1 MNNNSLD
8 LGKDPVLPL
17 LLKMSLPSIIALL
30 VTALYNIV
38 DTFWI
43 AKISPNAIAALTICF
58 PVQMIFGAIGM
69 GTGVGAGSF
78 ASRMF
83 GTGEDLKAHQTAG
96 QAIFLSLFFGIL
108 IILSA
113 TLYHDPILR
122 LFGATKEILPLSR
135 KYLLIVVFGSPF
147 LFFMMMSDNLFR
159 AGGNPKYSMYIII
172 SSALLNAI
180 LDPFLI
186 FGWGPFPAMG
196 LQGAA
201 LATAISQFVT
211 VFPSFYFLMLSS
223 FKRYL
228 KWEYLPP
235 NYSIIKSIYRVGLP
249 SSVMNLAMSLILT
262 IHNHILGAFGP
273 LAIATL
279 GLNFR
284 INGIVIM
291 ILFGIGHGVMPL
303 VGFNYG
309 AYNYERLTHIVRV
322 ATKLSTIVA
331 GISCLIIEVFAR
343 PLLTIF
349 TNDPELL
356 AIAVPALRIYVLML
370 VLLGPAII
378 WINMF
383 NGLGKGLTSMCLL
396 LTRHLFFL
404 IPLLFILPLRFGL
417 NGVWMAHPISTV
429 LMFCIVCF
437 WTKRELKKLAK
448 DRKPL
453 ATIEPPGV

>member
-1 MNNNSLD
+1 MNNNRLD
-8 LGKDPVLPL
+8 MGKDPVFPL
-17 LLKMSLPSIIALL
+17 LLKMSLPPIIALL
-30 VTALYNIV
+30 SMALYNIV

-43 AKISPNAIAALTICF
+43 AKISPHAIAALTICF

-83 GTGEDLKAHQTAG
+83 GAGKPLKAHHTAG
-96 QAIFLSLFFGIL
+96 QAVFLSLFFGIL

-113 TLYHDPILR
+113 TFYHEAILKF
-122 LFGATKEILPLSR
+122 FGATKDILPLSR
-135 KYLLIVVFGSPF
+135 RYLVVVVFGSPF
-147 LFFMMMSDNLFR
+147 LFFMVMSDNLFR
-159 AGGNPKYSMYIII
+159 AVGNPKYSMYIII
-172 SSALLNAI
+172 TSSILNAI

-196 LQGAA
+196 IQGAA

-211 VFPSFYFLMLSS
+211 VFPSLYFLMLSS
-223 FKRYL
+223 FKHYL
-228 KWEYLPP
+228 KWQYFSP
-235 NYSIIKSIYRVGLP
+235 NFSIIKSIYRVGFP
-249 SSVMNLAMSLILT
+249 ASVVNLAMSLVLT
-262 IHNHILGAFGP
+262 IHNHILGSFGP

-284 INGIVIM
+284 INGIVM
-291 ILFGIGHGVMPL
+291 LILFGIGQGVIPL

-309 AYNYERLTHIVRV
+309 AYNYERLIHIVRV
-322 ATKLSTIVA
+322 AAKLSTIVA
-331 GISCLIIEVFAR
+331 GISCLIIEIFAR
-343 PLLTIF
+343 PILTLF
-349 TNDPELL
+349 ANDPELL

-396 LTRHLFFL
+396 LTRHLVFL
-404 IPLLFILPLRFGL
+404 VPLLFILPPWFGL
-417 NGVWMAHPISTV
+417 NGVWLAHPISTA
-429 LMFCIVCF
+429 LMLCIVFF
-437 WTKRELKKLAK
+437 WTRREFQKLAK
-448 DRKPL
+448 NTGR
-453 ATIEPPGV
+453 

>member
-1 MNNNSLD
+1 MNNKKLD

-17 LLKMSLPSIIALL
+17 LFKMSLPSIIALL
-30 VTALYNIV
+30 ATALYNIV

-96 QAIFLSLFFGIL
+96 QAIFLSLFFGTL

-113 TLYHDPILR
+113 ILYHDPILTF
-122 LFGATKEILPLSR
+122 FGATKDILPLSR
-135 KYLLIVVFGSPF
+135 KYLLVVVFGSPF

-159 AGGNPKYSMYIII
+159 AGGNPKYSMYVII

-235 NYSIIKSIYRVGLP
+235 NYSIIKSIYLVGLP

-262 IHNHILGAFGP
+262 VHNHILGTFGP

-291 ILFGIGHGVMPL
+291 ILFGIGNGVMPL

-356 AIAVPALRIYVLML
+356 AISVPALRIYVLML

-396 LTRHLFFL
+396 LTRHFLFL
-404 IPLLFILPLRFGL
+404 IPLLFILPPRFGL
-417 NGVWMAHPISTV
+417 NGVWMAHPISTA
-429 LMFCIVCF
+429 LMFCIVLF
-437 WTKRELKKLAK
+437 WTKRELKKLVK
-448 DRKPL
+448 DLKPL
-453 ATIEPPGV
+453 ATIELPRA